1 MKKVLFTLL
10 AVMLLAKNVYSTE
23 VSKNFYMLLPAIHCD
38 NGKISTEKV
47 DDKKESTVN
56 NKVEQSVKT
65 GDNTMIG
72 SYAIIM
78 LLAVGA
84 YTATKKVIR

>member
-1 MKKVLFTLL
+1 M
-10 AVMLLAKNVYSTE
+10 
-23 VSKNFYMLLPAIHCD
+23 SKSED
-38 NGKISTEKV
+38 KV